1 MSSNGTAQDIA
12 LPVSRAKTTG
22 LHTGAA
28 VPGVPKVDPIIVID
42 NVSRTFGGLKAVDV
56 DHLEIPRGAI
66 TALIGPN
73 GAGKTTLFNLLT
85 GFDKPDTGTWT
96 FDGTVL
102 SGIPAFKVAR
112 MGQVRTFQ
120 LTKALGLLTVL
131 DNMKLGAK
139 GQRGERFWTGIFP
152 FPFWRRQEEEI
163 EERAIKLLTKFKL
176 DPKME
181 DYAASLS
188 GGQRKLLEM
197 ARALM
202 SEPQLVM
209 LDEPMAGVNPALT
222 QSLLEHILDLKD
234 EGMTVLFVEH
244 DMHMVRHIADWVVVM
259 AEGRVVAEGDP
270 VSVMKDPAVIDAYL
284 GAHQEL
290 DLGVVTGRY
299 AAEEAD
305 PTTDASASAQAD
317 ADAIEAEGTAEV
329 EDPK

>member
-1 MSSNGTAQDIA
+1 LSSDSSLQSPTA
-12 LPVSRAKTTG
+12 RAKSTG
-22 LHTGAA
+22 LHVGDA
-28 VPGVPKVDPIIVID
+28 VPGVAKTDPILVAD
-42 NVSRTFGGLKAVDV
+42 GVRRTFGGLTAVDV
-56 DHLEIPRGAI
+56 EHLEIPRNAI

-85 GFDKPDTGTWT
+85 GFDKPDQGAWT
-96 FDGTVL
+96 FEGNGI
-102 SGIPAFKVAR
+102 SGVPAYKVSR

-139 GQRGERFWTGIFP
+139 AQRGEHFFSALFP
-152 FPFWRRQEEEI
+152 ALWRSQDGEI
-163 EERAIKLLTKFKL
+163 EERAMVLLEKFKL
-176 DPKME
+176 DAKKD

-202 SEPQLVM
+202 SEPSLVM

-234 EGMTVLFVEH
+234 QGMTVLFVEH
-244 DMHMVRHIADWVVVM
+244 DMHVVRHIADWVVVM
-259 AEGRVVAEGDP
+259 AEGKIVAEGDP
-270 VSVMKDPAVIDAYL
+270 TSVMKNPAVVDAYL

-290 DLGVVTGRY
+290 DLGVVTGRFSP
-299 AAEEAD
+299 EEAD
-305 PTTDASASAQAD
+305 PTTDAKASVTAD
-317 ADAIEAEGTAEV
+317 ADAIAAAGAQE
-329 EDPK
+329 EDAK